1 MASKIWTSDINRRDF
16 LRGSAALGL
25 GGSALW
31 LAMACSGSTG
41 AGSAEPPAP
50 TNYPKAQ
57 IDGDLEFFNWSQ
69 YLNPDAIKAFQK
81 QYNVKVNQTN
91 FDNMQSMMAK
101 LNAGIPYDITFPT
114 MDYADQLI
122 RANFLL
128 PIDHTQL
135 ANWSE
140 VPSYFNNPWYDPHA
154 YYSVPYALWTT
165 GIAWRKDQVP
175 DSFTGSWSDIW
186 NLAPKYN
193 GKLFLLDDFQ
203 ETLGMSLLRNKK
215 DINSSNRG
223 ELDNAVSEILKIKS
237 HVGKFSTDDIT
248 NMENGSAWIH
258 HAWSG
263 DIYQVI
269 LAANDPS
276 IWQYQT
282 CSEGVPTGND
292 TFVIPKNAKHP
303 GTALKFIDFMLD
315 PKNAAGNVDYFGYPQ
330 VTNSGIQHYNST
342 IAQTYPFLQMT
353 LEQAIVGLREIAPTG
368 AKLQMWDQEWTKVKV
383 G

>member
-31 LAMACSGSTG
+31 LAMACGQTSTPT
-41 AGSAEPPAP
+41 AAQESPP
-50 TNYPKAQ
+50 TNFPKAQ
-57 IDGDLEFFNWSQ
+57 IDGDLEYFNWSQ
-69 YLNPDAIKAFQK
+69 YLNPDAFTAFEQK
-81 QYNVKVNQTN
+81 YNVKVNQTN

-101 LNAGIPYDITFPT
+101 INAGISYDLTFPT

-122 RANFLL
+122 KANALL

-135 ANWSE
+135 ANWGE

-154 YYSVPYALWTT
+154 WYSVPYAIWTT
-165 GIAWRKDQVP
+165 GIAWRSDLVP
-175 DSFTGSWSDIW
+175 DTLAGSWNDFW
-186 NLAPKYN
+186 TLAPKYS

-203 ETLGMSLLRNKK
+203 EVLGMSLLRLHK
-215 DINSSNRG
+215 DVNSGNRG
-223 ELDNAVSEILKIKS
+223 DLDKAVSEVLNIKQY
-237 HVGKFSTDDIT
+237 VGKFSTDDIT
-248 NMENGSAWIH
+248 NMVNGSAIIH
-258 HAWSG
+258 HTWSG
-263 DIYQVI
+263 DIYQV
-269 LAANDPS
+269 LTQVNNPEV
-276 IWQYQT
+276 WHYET

-315 PKNAAGNVDYFGYPQ
+315 PANAAANVDYFGYPQ
-330 VTNSGIQHYNST
+330 VTNAGIQHYNST
-342 IAQTYPFLQMT
+342 IAQSYPFLQMT

-368 AKLQMWDQEWTKVKV
+368 AKLQLWDQEWTKIKA